1 MRRGLLAAAILAAG
15 GAWAAPF
22 RLTVI
27 HTNDMHA
34 HYLPT
39 RVDGRELGGYARMG
53 TLIEKLRR
61 ESVNPILLNGGDTFQ
76 GTFLFNTYEG
86 LADLAVMNQLGFQAM
101 AVGNHEFD
109 RGPAA
114 LARFA
119 EKASFPLLAA
129 NIDVSAE
136 PLLAGKV
143 KDSAILAVA
152 GEKIGV
158 VGALT
163 PDTPSISSP
172 GDNVKFL
179 PLIPSLQ
186 KSIDRLKAQGVDKII
201 IVSHCGI
208 EVEREMP
215 RQLSG
220 VDLVVGGH
228 SHTLLGSIAGA
239 QGPYPIQAF
248 NKDGHRALIVQAWDW
263 GKVVGRVELSFDE
276 AGRLM
281 SWDKEGPVPVEASL
295 PDHPVIAAMIAAFE
309 RPMAEAKNRIVGEAA
324 AEIPRGD
331 VRSGESAAG
340 NLVADSILAQTRGAG
355 AVAAL
360 MNGGGVRADI
370 PAGPL
375 SFGQLV
381 EVMPF
386 SNSLVVLD
394 LKGSEI
400 KDALEWGARSL
411 PETSGAFLHISKGS
425 SYRINVDQPSLDR
438 ISDVVI
444 AGEAMELD
452 RTYRIGL
459 LSFTAS
465 GGDDH
470 RVLKS
475 APGRRLDTGL
485 LDIDALVEYVRQASP
500 IRPVLEERI
509 GIVHGARA
517 ARSAPEIR

>member
-1 MRRGLLAAAILAAG
+1 
-15 GAWAAPF
+15 
-22 RLTVI
+22 
-27 HTNDMHA
+27 
-34 HYLPT
+34 
-39 RVDGRELGGYARMG
+39 
-53 TLIEKLRR
+53 
-61 ESVNPILLNGGDTFQ
+61 LNGGDTFQ

-86 LADLAVMNQLGFQAM
+86 LADLAVMNQMGFQAM

-119 EKASFPLLAA
+119 AKASFPLLAA

-143 KDSAILAVA
+143 QESAVIRVG
-152 GEKIGV
+152 GEEIGI

-163 PDTPSISSP
+163 PDTPTISSP
-172 GDNVKFL
+172 GDNVRFL

-186 KSIDRLKAQGVDKII
+186 SAIDKLKARGVDKII
-201 IVSHCGI
+201 ILSHCGL

-239 QGPYPIQAF
+239 QGPYPIQTF
-248 NKDGHRALIVQAWDW
+248 NKDGHRALVVQAWDW
-263 GKVVGRVELSFDE
+263 GKVVGRVELSFDQQ
-276 AGRLM
+276 GRLM

-309 RPMAEAKNRIVGEAA
+309 RPMEEAKNRIVGEAQA
-324 AEIPRGD
+324 AILRGS

-340 NLVADSILAQTRGAG
+340 SLVADSILAQTQGAG

-360 MNGGGVRADI
+360 MNGGGVRSDI

-400 KDALEWGARSL
+400 KSALEWGARTL
-411 PETSGAFLHISKGS
+411 PEGSGAFLHISKGS

-438 ISDVVI
+438 ISNVVI
-444 AGEAMELD
+444 AGEPMEMD

-459 LSFTAS
+459 LSFTAG

-470 RVLKS
+470 QALKA
-475 APGRRLDTGL
+475 APGRRIDTGL
-485 LDIDALVEYVRQASP
+485 LDIDALVEYVRKASP
-500 IRPVLEERI
+500 IRPVMEDRI
-509 GIVHGARA
+509 EIVYGARA
-517 ARSAPEIR
+517 PRRAAAIR